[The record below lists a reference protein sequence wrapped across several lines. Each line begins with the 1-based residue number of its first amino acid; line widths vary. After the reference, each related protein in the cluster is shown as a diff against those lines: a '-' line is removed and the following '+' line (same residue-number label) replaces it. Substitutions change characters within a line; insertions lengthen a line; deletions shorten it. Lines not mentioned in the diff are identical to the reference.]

1 MLQIAH
7 LGNDTGPA
15 GDLIDDY
22 AIFEDG
28 KPVAVLN
35 TTTDEYK
42 TSFMLVK
49 NDPMWSPAGF
59 ANDAHIIA
67 SINMLLLRD
76 FTAEHDSLYESF
88 YTEDENGDLCK
99 YRKELLPI
107 SLS

>member
-1 MLQIAH
+1 MLQVTH
-7 LGNDTGPA
+7 LANGIGPA
-15 GDLIDDY
+15 GDITDDY
-22 AIFEDG
+22 TILEDG
-28 KPVAVLN
+28 KPVAVLF
-35 TTTDEYK
+35 TVTDTYC
-42 TSFMLVK
+42 TSFQLRK
-49 NDPMWSPAGF
+49 DDPLWSPAGF